1 MVSDSVTD
9 TFVGAGGRI
18 APAAGVEL
26 TYWAWAAARPLAK
39 SNPRSPARRGRRILR
54 GVMASSFGCGT
65 LAFPGGGPPRPR
77 EGHGMPRRAQGS
89 AVTGGPRPRR

>member
-1 MVSDSVTD
+1 MVSDSVTEA
-9 TFVGAGGRI
+9 FVGAVGRI
-18 APAAGVEL
+18 VPAAGVEL

-65 LAFPGGGPPRPR
+65 LAFPGRGLPRPR
-77 EGHGMPRRAQGS
+77 GGRGSRRRAQGS
-89 AVTGGPRPRR
+89 AETRGPRARG